1 VLKIALTGVKSVP
14 VVLGTFG
21 FRLLAV
27 VNLPNNSN
35 DAVKKNTKTKKRL
48 SEGAKLSI
56 KNNKL

>member
-1 VLKIALTGVKSVP
+1 M
-14 VVLGTFG
+14 FG
-21 FRLLAV
+21 FRLLEV

>member
-1 VLKIALTGVKSVP
+1 VSKIALTGVKSVP

-35 DAVKKNTKTKKRL
+35 DAVKKNKTTKTPIRRGKV
-48 SEGAKLSI
+48 I
-56 KNNKL
+56 H